1 MVGGGKDREEMRI
14 EIEIP
19 VEFEEH
25 FNQDKFKDTLH
36 RLSADAH
43 LLAGRYEQE
52 TAIML
57 IKAFADSKLAFD
69 TEKVVEQLEEKTDFL
84 KDCTKYGNKDAE
96 QQEKSYSTMMMYEV
110 TDLVEDLIDIV
121 KKGGVE

>member
-1 MVGGGKDREEMRI
+1 MRI

-25 FNQDKFKDTLH
+25 FNHDKFEDTLH

-43 LLAGRYEQE
+43 LIAGRYEQE

-57 IKAFADSKLAFD
+57 IKAFANSKPAYD
-69 TEKVVEQLEEKTDFL
+69 VEKVVEELESAENYYYDDKL
-84 KDCTKYGNKDAE
+84 DAE
-96 QQEKSYSTMMMYEV
+96 GDSMLFKSIEQKV
-110 TDLVEDLIDIV
+110 AIDIV
-121 KKGGVE
+121 RKGCIG

>member
-1 MVGGGKDREEMRI
+1 MRI

-25 FNQDKFKDTLH
+25 FNHDKFEDTLH

-43 LLAGRYEQE
+43 LIAGRYEQE

-57 IKAFADSKLAFD
+57 IKAFANSKPAYD
-69 TEKVVEQLEEKTDFL
+69 VEKVVAELEEKDD
-84 KDCTKYGNKDAE
+84 DCGCGK
-96 QQEKSYSTMMMYEV
+96 
-110 TDLVEDLIDIV
+110 IDVWTAIEIV
-121 KKGGVE
+121 RKGVSNDY